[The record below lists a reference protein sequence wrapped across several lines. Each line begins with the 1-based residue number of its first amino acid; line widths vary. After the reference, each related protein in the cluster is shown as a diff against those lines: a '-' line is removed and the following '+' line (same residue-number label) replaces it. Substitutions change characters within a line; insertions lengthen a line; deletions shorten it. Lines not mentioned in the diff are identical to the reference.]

1 MARTTL
7 TAKIPPLSGPGAQYF
22 PLMPL
27 TPASALIGFVAG
39 DAAASNVT
47 AIVNGKTMVFVYNSD
62 SAATH
67 TLTIHSVAD
76 PQMRTGDITA
86 LALTALQTYVFGP
99 FTNLGW
105 NQTSP
110 AGLWIDPSHSTV
122 MIAVITN
129 P

>member
-7 TAKIPPLSGPGAQYF
+7 TAKTPPLSGPGAQYF
-22 PLMPL
+22 PTMPI
-27 TPASALIGFVAG
+27 TAASALIGYVAG
-39 DAAASNVT
+39 DASQSNVV

-62 SAATH
+62 ATATH
-67 TLTIHSVAD
+67 TLTIRSVAD
-76 PQMRTGDITA
+76 PQMRTGD
-86 LALTALQTYVFGP
+86 LTAVALSALSTYVFGP

-110 AGLWIDPSHSTV
+110 AGLWIDPNHTAIQ
-122 MIAVITN
+122 IAVINN